1 MKTWAYG
8 EFSVKDIK
16 VRGKVTEMQLQTTEK
31 PLGSKTPGNCDT
43 EVVNH
48 EKAGDLIGLEIQA
61 FGAYGATGD
70 YPTLFQLD
78 ASDVTPIPGARKLG
92 TAQLVSE
99 RRAEVAT
106 QGGGMAVKYGL
117 KLRVHG
123 DDTLMQ
129 FLRDNKK
136 PWLALFPT
144 QYELPVQD
152 TEPKTRKKKDKH
164 DSQQTLDEAKPTPA
178 QEVAAA
184 GTGEGVDPLK
194 EIVGELPPSPTI
206 AERAEQAAA
215 DLAAGSPSM
224 AERAANAK
232 RKLKAVE

>member
-8 EFSVKDIK
+8 EFSVKAIT

-48 EKAGDLIGLEIQA
+48 EKTGDVIGLEVQA
-61 FGAYGATGD
+61 FGAYGAQGD

-92 TAQLVSE
+92 TVQLVSE
-99 RRAEVAT
+99 RRAEVQT
-106 QGGGMAVKYGL
+106 QGGGVAVKYGI

-123 DDTLMQ
+123 DDTMMQ

-136 PWLALFPT
+136 PWLSLHPT
-144 QYELPVQD
+144 QYELPVQEAK
-152 TEPKTRKKKDKH
+152 TEKRKKKDKH
-164 DSQQTLDEAKPTPA
+164 DSQATLDDAKPTDE
-178 QEVAAA
+178 QKAADA
-184 GTGEGVDPLK
+184 PEGGTDPLK
-194 EIVGELPPSPTI
+194 DAVGDLPPSPSI
-206 AERAEQAAA
+206 ADRAAAAAA
-215 DLAAGSPSM
+215 DLQAGSPSM
-224 AERAANAK
+224 AERAAKAK
-232 RKLKAVE
+232 RKGTVTA